1 MCMTRYAAF
10 LRGMNLGRR
19 RITNP
24 ELCAAFQTLGLED
37 ATAYQASGNVV
48 FDTRAQKTIAL
59 EKRIE
64 KGLATELGYEVATMV
79 RPLEQVAKLAV
90 PPFEDALL
98 AKAGKPQIMIL
109 RKAPSDTTRDAVMAF
124 DASDDRLCFAHDALY
139 WLPVGK
145 ITDSTLDLRAIQ
157 KLVGVNTMR
166 TTGTLARLAKK
177 FAGHRPVRTQSS

>member
-1 MCMTRYAAF
+1 MTRYAAF

-24 ELCAAFQTLGLED
+24 ELCGAFEALGFRD

-48 FDTRAQKTIAL
+48 FDARAQKSGAL
-59 EKRIE
+59 EKKIE
-64 KGLATELGYEVATMV
+64 KGLESELGYEVATMV
-79 RPLEQVAKLAV
+79 RPLDEVAKLSV

-109 RKAPSDTTRDAVMAF
+109 QKAPSAATRDAVLAF
-124 DASDDRLCFAHDALY
+124 DAVDDRLCFAHGALY
-139 WLPVGK
+139 WLPAGK
-145 ITDSTLDLRAIQ
+145 ITDSTLDLRAIH

-177 FAGHRPVRTQSS
+177 FA